1 MSPIERTQNSYIDQP
16 SKLRANIQQIVV
28 FAIFLVLIAATLTFP
43 STQSPEGTVIFAST
57 LGLLTL
63 LFAAGLYFTRKN
75 PQKTTDLFLILGLIL
90 LVWDLATHFNLIDTY
105 LFPTPES
112 VFAVYSR
119 DYPTIIAGI
128 FSSLSIIC
136 TGYILAL
143 ILAIPIGLVIG
154 WRKRV
159 YNVAYPIAKVASP
172 IPPIVY
178 MPYAIA
184 LLPTFF
190 MSSTFLIFIG
200 TFWPILVG
208 VIYGV
213 FSIDH
218 RILNSAKTLG
228 LDEITIMR
236 KVLLPAA
243 MPSIF
248 SGALIGLIL
257 TFITLTAAEI
267 VGASSGIGWYIQYQ
281 SGFANY
287 DAVAAGMIVLAIIVI
302 FFTVIFDKVQDYVL
316 RWQKT
321 T

>member
-1 MSPIERTQNSYIDQP
+1 MEKKGVQR
-16 SKLRANIQQIVV
+16 
-28 FAIFLVLIAATLTFP
+28 
-43 STQSPEGTVIFAST
+43 
-57 LGLLTL
+57 
-63 LFAAGLYFTRKN
+63 
-75 PQKTTDLFLILGLIL
+75 
-90 LVWDLATHFNLIDTY
+90 
-105 LFPTPES
+105 
-112 VFAVYSR
+112 
-119 DYPTIIAGI
+119 
-128 FSSLSIIC
+128 SLSYSKGGISNS
-136 TGYILAL
+136 TNSLHAL
-143 ILAIPIGLVIG
+143 CNSTA
-154 WRKRV
+154 
-159 YNVAYPIAKVASP
+159 
-172 IPPIVY
+172 
-178 MPYAIA
+178 
-184 LLPTFF
+184 PTFF

-200 TFWPILVG
+200 AFWPILVG

-287 DAVAAGMIVLAIIVI
+287 DAVAAGMLVLAIIVI
-302 FFTVIFDKVQDYVL
+302 FFTVIFDKMQDYVL